1 MTNQI
6 ALYLGLVLLAAIG
19 LDLLAN
25 DGAALGFLARKFLN
39 LVDWVEFW
47 N

>member
-6 ALYLGLVLLAAIG
+6 ALYLGLLLLAAVG
-19 LDLLAN
+19 VDLLAN
-25 DGAALGFLARKFLN
+25 DGAAVGFLARKFLD
-39 LVDWVEFW
+39 LIDWVEFW

>member
-6 ALYLGLVLLAAIG
+6 ALYLALVLLAAVG
-19 LDLLAN
+19 VDLLAN
-25 DGAALGFLARKFLN
+25 DGAAVGFLARKFLD
-39 LVDWVEFW
+39 LIDWVEFW